1 MTIPSNPK
9 DFCSAMR
16 TRLTGPV
23 LLAVLLAAGCGSQGK
38 LERLRRQSLSA
49 QMVIADEKEL
59 PEIAMGGEPRRD
71 TMVVED
77 PDGNEVLIMRAVK
90 DENGEM
96 VATDVIQAARVTARF
111 RNVAER
117 SGKVD
122 LNFRIIVPEAM
133 QDRDWQLRF
142 YPDLF
147 VAEDSLRLDPILI
160 TGEGYRKAQLKGYE
174 HYRRFLDSIAADS
187 THFVDRFQ
195 LEMFLRRN
203 LPDIYRYKTDSTA
216 VSDDEFRSHYGI
228 TEQQALVHY
237 TNQLVVRR
245 NRRKVSRKDEMFRKY
260 VKAPIITEGLRLDTV
275 IISPDGDILYDYVQS
290 IHVRPSLRKATV
302 LLSGDI
308 FEEDRRI
315 YRVPRTEPLTFYISS
330 ISGLSDNAV
339 RYKTMVTERRVQA
352 NTACYIDFEQGRAEI
367 RKETGHNR
375 EEMARIEG
383 NLRSLLQHRD
393 FDLDSIVVTASCSP
407 EGSYEHNRKLSMRRS
422 ESVSDYFEGFLKHW
436 RDSVRRNSFHIGL
449 DETWKEE
456 APTEIRLLSRNNP
469 ENWTMLD
476 ALVREDGILSG
487 KEKEE
492 YAQMASV
499 REPDLREQRLQKLPS
514 YRHIRESLYPRLR
527 TVRFDFHL
535 HRKGLQKDT
544 VHTTVVDTAYM
555 QGLQA
560 IRDREY
566 ERAVTLLRPY
576 KDYNTAVAFCAL
588 DYNASALEVLEPM
601 ERTDKVLYLLAIL
614 YSRRGEDRRAVES
627 YLKACRLNPSF
638 VHRGNLD
645 PEIAGLIRRYG
656 LDREPEEND
665 NNLTFKP

>member
-1 MTIPSNPK
+1 
-9 DFCSAMR
+9 MR
-16 TRLTGPV
+16 TRLTGAFLAGV
-23 LLAVLLAAGCGSQGK
+23 LLVAGCGSQGK
-38 LERLRRQSLSA
+38 LERLRRQSLGA

-77 PDGNEVLIMRAVK
+77 PDGNQVLIMRAVK

-216 VSDDEFRSHYGI
+216 VSDEEFRSHYGV
-228 TEQQALVHY
+228 TEQQALTHY
-237 TNQLVVRR
+237 TNQLIVRR
-245 NRRKVSRKDEMFRKY
+245 NRRKVNRKDDMFRKY
-260 VKAPIITEGLRLDTV
+260 VKAPIVTEGLRLDTV
-275 IISPDGDILYDYVQS
+275 IVSPDGDILYDYVQT

-315 YRVPRTEPLTFYISS
+315 YRVPRTDPLTFYISS
-330 ISGLSDNAV
+330 ISGLSDDAV
-339 RYKTMVTERRVQA
+339 RYKTVITERRVQA

-383 NLRSLLQHRD
+383 NLRSLLQHKD

-407 EGSYEHNRKLSMRRS
+407 EGSYEHNRRLSMRRS

-436 RDSVRRNSFHIGL
+436 RDSVRRSGFHIGL
-449 DETWKEE
+449 DDTWKEE
-456 APTEIRLLSRNNP
+456 APADIRFLSRNNP

-476 ALVREDGILSG
+476 ALVREDGILSS

-492 YAQMASV
+492 YARTASV
-499 REPDLREQRLQKLPS
+499 QEPDLREQRLQKLPS

-614 YSRRGEDRRAVES
+614 YSRRGDDRRAVES
-627 YLKACRLNPSF
+627 YMKACRLNPSF

>member
-1 MTIPSNPK
+1 
-9 DFCSAMR
+9 MR
-16 TRLTGPV
+16 TRLTG
-23 LLAVLLAAGCGSQGK
+23 AVLLAAFLLAGCGSQGK

-133 QDRDWQLRF
+133 QDREWQLRF

-187 THFVDRFQ
+187 TRFVDRFQ

-216 VSDDEFRSHYGI
+216 VSEEEFRSHYGI

-245 NRRKVSRKDEMFRKY
+245 NRRKVSRKEDMFRKY
-260 VKAPIITEGLRLDTV
+260 VKVPIVTEGLRLDTV
-275 IISPDGDILYDYVQS
+275 IVSPDGDILYDYVQS

-330 ISGLSDNAV
+330 ISGLSDDAI
-339 RYKTMVTERRVQA
+339 RYKTVVTERRVQA

-407 EGSYEHNRKLSMRRS
+407 EGSFEHNRKLSMRRS
-422 ESVSDYFEGFLKHW
+422 ESVSDYFEGFLRHW

-449 DETWKEE
+449 DDTYQEE
-456 APTEIRLLSRNNP
+456 APAEIRLLSRNNP

-476 ALVREDGILSG
+476 ALVREDTALSG

-492 YAQMASV
+492 YERTASV

-535 HRKGLQKDT
+535 HRKGLLKDT
-544 VHTTVVDTAYM
+544 IHTTVVDTAYM
-555 QGLQA
+555 RGLQA

-566 ERAVTLLRPY
+566 EQAVTLLRPY

-614 YSRRGEDRRAVES
+614 YSRRGDDRRAVES
-627 YLKACRLNPSF
+627 YLRACRLNPSF

-656 LDREPEEND
+656 LDREPDGND

>member
-1 MTIPSNPK
+1 
-9 DFCSAMR
+9 MR
-16 TRLTGPV
+16 TRLTGAV

-38 LERLRRQSLSA
+38 LERLRRQSLAA

-77 PDGNEVLIMRAVK
+77 PDGNQVLIMRAVK

-96 VATDVIQAARVTARF
+96 VATDVIQAARITARF

-160 TGEGYRKAQLKGYE
+160 TGEGYRKAQLEGYE

-216 VSDDEFRSHYGI
+216 VSDAEFRSHFGI
-228 TEQQALVHY
+228 TEQQALAHY

-245 NRRKVSRKDEMFRKY
+245 NRRKVGRKDEMFRKF
-260 VKAPIITEGLRLDTV
+260 VKAPIVTEGLRLDTV
-275 IISPDGDILYDYVQS
+275 IVSPDGDILYDYVQS

-330 ISGLSDNAV
+330 ISGLSDDAV
-339 RYKTMVTERRVQA
+339 RYKTVVTERRVQA

-407 EGSYEHNRKLSMRRS
+407 EGSYEHNRRLSMRRS

-449 DETWKEE
+449 DDTYREE
-456 APTEIRLLSRNNP
+456 APAEIRMLSRNNP

-476 ALVREDGILSG
+476 ALVREDGILSR

-492 YAQMASV
+492 YAQTASV
-499 REPDLREQRLQKLPS
+499 QEPDLREQRLQRLPS

-544 VHTTVVDTAYM
+544 IHTTVVDTAYM
-555 QGLQA
+555 RGLQA

-566 ERAVTLLRPY
+566 EQAVTLLRPY

-614 YSRRGEDRRAVES
+614 YSRRGDDRRAVES
-627 YLKACRLNPSF
+627 YLRACRLNPSF

>member
-1 MTIPSNPK
+1 MKGRWISG
-9 DFCSAMR
+9 ALL
-16 TRLTGPV
+16 LT
-23 LLAVLLAAGCGSQGK
+23 LACLAGCGPQRK
-38 LERLRRQSLSA
+38 LERLRRQSLGA

-59 PEIAMGGEPRRD
+59 PEIEMGAEPRRD

-77 PDGNEVLIMRAVK
+77 PDGNQVLIMRAVK

-96 VATDVIQAARVTARF
+96 VATDVLQAAKVTARF

-117 SGKVD
+117 SGRVD

-147 VAEDSLRLDPILI
+147 IREDSLRLDPILI
-160 TGEGYRKAQLKGYE
+160 TGEGYRNAQLKGYE
-174 HYRRFLDSIAADS
+174 HYQRFLDSIAADS
-187 THFVDRFQ
+187 THFIDRFQ

-203 LPDIYRYKTDSTA
+203 LPDIYRYKTDSTS
-216 VSDDEFRSHYGI
+216 VSDEEFRSHYGI
-228 TEQQALVHY
+228 TERQALTHY

-245 NRRKVSRKDEMFRKY
+245 NRWKVGRKDQMFRKY
-260 VKAPIITEGLRLDTV
+260 VKVPIVTEGLRLDTV
-275 IISPDGDILYDYVQS
+275 IVSPDGDILYDYVQS
-290 IHVRPSLRKATV
+290 IHVTPSLRKATV

-330 ISGLSDNAV
+330 ISGLSDDAV
-339 RYKTMVTERRVQA
+339 RYKTVVTERRVQA

-383 NLRSLLQHRD
+383 NLRSLLENRD
-393 FDLDSIVVTASCSP
+393 FDMDSIVVTASCSP

-422 ESVSDYFEGFLKHW
+422 ESVSNYFEGFLRHY
-436 RDSVRRNSFHIGL
+436 RDSVRRSGFHIGL
-449 DETWKEE
+449 DDTYQEE
-456 APTEIRLLSRNNP
+456 GPAEIKLLSRNNP

-476 ALVREDGILSG
+476 ALVREDANMS
-487 KEKEE
+487 ERDKEE
-492 YAQMASV
+492 YERMSV
-499 REPDLREQRLQKLPS
+499 LREFDLREQRLQKLPS
-514 YRHIRESLYPRLR
+514 YRHIRENLYPRLR

-544 VHTTVVDTAYM
+544 IHTTVVDSVYM
-555 QGLQA
+555 RGLQA

-566 ERAVTLLRPY
+566 EQAVTLLRPY

-614 YSRRGEDRRAVES
+614 YSRQGDDRKAIES
-627 YLKACRLNPSF
+627 YLKACRLNPTF

-645 PEIAGLIRRYG
+645 PEISGLIRRYG
-656 LDREPEEND
+656 LDRELQEDD
-665 NNLTFKP
+665 NNLSFKP

>member
-1 MTIPSNPK
+1 MKWRWISG
-9 DFCSAMR
+9 AI
-16 TRLTGPV
+16 
-23 LLAVLLAAGCGSQGK
+23 LLAFVCLAGCGPQGK
-38 LERLRRQSLSA
+38 LERLRRQSLGA

-59 PEIAMGGEPRRD
+59 PEIEMGAEPRRD

-77 PDGNEVLIMRAVK
+77 PDGNQVLIMRAVK

-96 VATDVIQAARVTARF
+96 VATDVLQAAKVTARF

-117 SGKVD
+117 SGRVD

-147 VAEDSLRLDPILI
+147 IREDSLRLDPILI

-174 HYRRFLDSIAADS
+174 HYQRFLDSIAADS
-187 THFVDRFQ
+187 THFIDRFQ

-203 LPDIYRYKTDSTA
+203 LPDIYRYKTDSTS
-216 VSDDEFRSHYGI
+216 VSDEEFRSHYGI
-228 TEQQALVHY
+228 TEEQALTHY

-245 NRRKVSRKDEMFRKY
+245 NRWKVGRKDQMFRKY
-260 VKAPIITEGLRLDTV
+260 VKVPIVTEGLRLDTV
-275 IISPDGDILYDYVQS
+275 IVSPDGDILYDYVQS
-290 IHVRPSLRKATV
+290 IHVTPSLRKATV

-330 ISGLSDNAV
+330 ISGLSDDAV
-339 RYKTMVTERRVQA
+339 RYKTVVTERRVQA

-383 NLRSLLQHRD
+383 NLRSLLENRD

-422 ESVSDYFEGFLKHW
+422 ESVSNYFEGFLRHY
-436 RDSVRRNSFHIGL
+436 RDSVRRSSFHIGL
-449 DETWKEE
+449 DDSYQEET
-456 APTEIRLLSRNNP
+456 PTEIRLLSRNNP

-476 ALVREDGILSG
+476 ALVREDASMSER
-487 KEKEE
+487 EKEE
-492 YAQMASV
+492 YERTSAL
-499 REPDLREQRLQKLPS
+499 REFDLREQRLQKLPS
-514 YRHIRESLYPRLR
+514 YRHIRENLYPRLR

-544 VHTTVVDTAYM
+544 IHTTVVDSVYM
-555 QGLQA
+555 RGLQA

-566 ERAVTLLRPY
+566 EQAVTLLRPY

-601 ERTDKVLYLLAIL
+601 ERTDRVLYLLAIL
-614 YSRRGEDRRAVES
+614 YSRQGDDRKAVES
-627 YLKACRLNPSF
+627 YLKACRLNPTF

-645 PEIAGLIRRYG
+645 PEISGLIRRYG
-656 LDREPEEND
+656 LDRELQEEDN

>member
-1 MTIPSNPK
+1 MK
-9 DFCSAMR
+9 HM
-16 TRLTGPV
+16 RLTG
-23 LLAVLLAAGCGSQGK
+23 AVLLALLLVGCGPQGK
-38 LERLRRQSLSA
+38 LERLRRQSLAA

-117 SGKVD
+117 SGRVD

-147 VAEDSLRLDPILI
+147 VLEDSLRLDPILI
-160 TGEGYRKAQLKGYE
+160 TGAGYRKAQLKGYE

-203 LPDIYRYKTDSTA
+203 LPDIYRFKTDSTA
-216 VSDDEFRSHYGI
+216 VSEEEFRSHYGV
-228 TEQQALVHY
+228 TERQALTHY
-237 TNQLVVRR
+237 TNQLLVLR
-245 NRRKVSRKDEMFRKY
+245 NRRKVNRKDDMFRKY
-260 VKAPIITEGLRLDTV
+260 VKVPIVTEGLRLDTV
-275 IISPDGDILYDYVQS
+275 IVSPDGDILYDYVQS
-290 IHVRPSLRKATV
+290 IHVKPSLRKATV

-330 ISGLSDNAV
+330 ISGLSDDAV
-339 RYKTMVTERRVQA
+339 RYKTIVTERRVQA

-407 EGSYEHNRKLSMRRS
+407 EGSFEHNRRLSMRRS
-422 ESVSDYFEGFLKHW
+422 ESVSDYFEGFLKQY
-436 RDSVRRNSFHIGL
+436 RDSLKRNSFHIGL
-449 DETWKEE
+449 DDTWKEE
-456 APTEIRLLSRNNP
+456 APAEIRLLSRNNP

-476 ALVREDGILSG
+476 ALVREDGSLNER
-487 KEKEE
+487 EKEE
-492 YAQMASV
+492 YTRVASV
-499 REPDLREQRLQKLPS
+499 AEPDLREQRLQHLSS

-527 TVRFDFHL
+527 TVRFDFYL

-555 QGLQA
+555 RGLQA

-566 ERAVTLLRPY
+566 EQAVTLLRPY
-576 KDYNTAVAFCAL
+576 KDYNTAVAFCAM

-601 ERTDKVLYLLAIL
+601 DRTDKVLYLLAIL
-614 YSRRGEDRRAVES
+614 YSRRGDDRKAVES
-627 YLKACRLNPSF
+627 YLKACRLNPAF

-645 PEIAGLIRRYG
+645 PEIAGIIRRYG
-656 LDREPEEND
+656 LNPAPEDND

>member
-1 MTIPSNPK
+1 MK
-9 DFCSAMR
+9 R
-16 TRLTGPV
+16 WRLTGAI
-23 LLAVLLAAGCGSQGK
+23 LLAVLLPAGCGPQGK
-38 LERLRRQSLSA
+38 LERLRRQSLAA

-77 PDGNEVLIMRAVK
+77 PDGNQVLIMRAVK

-96 VATDVIQAARVTARF
+96 VATDVLQAAKITARF

-117 SGKVD
+117 SGRVD

-147 VAEDSLRLDPILI
+147 VLEDSLRLDPILI
-160 TGEGYRKAQLKGYE
+160 TGAGYRKAQLKGYE
-174 HYRRFLDSIAADS
+174 QYRRFLDSIAADS

-203 LPDIYRYKTDSTA
+203 LPDIYRFKTDSTT
-216 VSDDEFRSHYGI
+216 VSDEEFRSHYGV
-228 TEQQALVHY
+228 TERQALAHY
-237 TNQLVVRR
+237 TNQFVVLR
-245 NRRKVSRKDEMFRKY
+245 NRRKVNRKEDMFRKY
-260 VKAPIITEGLRLDTV
+260 VKVPIVTEGLRLDTV
-275 IISPDGDILYDYVQS
+275 IVSPDGDILYDYVQS
-290 IHVRPSLRKATV
+290 INVKPSLRKATV

-330 ISGLSDNAV
+330 ISGLSDDAV
-339 RYKTMVTERRVQA
+339 RYKTVVTERRVQA

-367 RKETGHNR
+367 RRETGHNR

-407 EGSYEHNRKLSMRRS
+407 EGSFEHNRKLSMRRS
-422 ESVSDYFEGFLKHW
+422 ESVSDYFEGFLKRY
-436 RDSVRRNSFHIGL
+436 RDSLRRSSFHIGL
-449 DETWKEE
+449 DDTWKEE
-456 APTEIRLLSRNNP
+456 APAEIRLLSRNNP

-476 ALVREDGILSG
+476 ALVRDDDRLSER
-487 KEKEE
+487 EKEE
-492 YAQMASV
+492 YARTVSV
-499 REPDLREQRLQKLPS
+499 TDPDLREQRLQHLPS

-535 HRKGLQKDT
+535 HRKGLLKDT
-544 VHTTVVDTAYM
+544 VHTTVVDTVYM
-555 QGLQA
+555 RGLQA

-566 ERAVTLLRPY
+566 EQAVTLLRPY
-576 KDYNTAVAFCAL
+576 KDYNPAVAFCAM

-601 ERTDKVLYLLAIL
+601 ARTDKVLYLLAIL
-614 YSRRGEDRRAVES
+614 YSRRGDDRKAVES

-656 LDREPEEND
+656 LDPAPED
-665 NNLTFKP
+665 SGNNLSFKP

>member
-1 MTIPSNPK
+1 
-9 DFCSAMR
+9 MR
-16 TRLTGPV
+16 TRLTGAV
-23 LLAVLLAAGCGSQGK
+23 LLAVLLVAGCGSQGK
-38 LERLRRQSLSA
+38 LERLRRQSLA
-49 QMVIADEKEL
+49 VQMVIADEKEL

-96 VATDVIQAARVTARF
+96 VATDVIQAAKVTARF

-203 LPDIYRYKTDSTA
+203 LPDIYRYKTDSTT

-228 TEQQALVHY
+228 TEQQALTHY

-245 NRRKVSRKDEMFRKY
+245 NRRKVGRKDEMFRRY
-260 VKAPIITEGLRLDTV
+260 VKAPIVTEGLRLDTV
-275 IISPDGDILYDYVQS
+275 IVSPDGDILYDYVQS

-315 YRVPRTEPLTFYISS
+315 YRVPRTDPLTFYISS
-330 ISGLSDNAV
+330 ISGLSDDAI
-339 RYKTMVTERRVQA
+339 RYKTVIVERRVQA

-407 EGSYEHNRKLSMRRS
+407 EGSYEHNRRLSMRRS

-436 RDSVRRNSFHIGL
+436 RDSVRRSGFHIGL
-449 DETWKEE
+449 DDTYPED

-469 ENWTMLD
+469 ENWSMLD
-476 ALVREDGILSG
+476 ALVREDGALSG
-487 KEKEE
+487 KEKED
-492 YAQMASV
+492 YAQTASI
-499 REPDLREQRLQKLPS
+499 REPDLREQRLQRLPS

-555 QGLQA
+555 RGLQA

-566 ERAVTLLRPY
+566 EQAVTLLRPY

-614 YSRRGEDRRAVES
+614 YSRRGDDRRAVES

-645 PEIAGLIRRYG
+645 PEISGLIRRYG
-656 LDREPEEND
+656 LDREPDEND

>member
-1 MTIPSNPK
+1 MDRRIIGWAILAL
-9 DFCSAMR
+9 C
-16 TRLTGPV
+16 
-23 LLAVLLAAGCGSQGK
+23 LLGCGPQGK
-38 LERLRRQSLSA
+38 LARIRRQSLGA
-49 QMVIADEKEL
+49 QVMLSDDQEL
-59 PEIAMGGEPRRD
+59 PEIAMGTEPRRD

-96 VATDVIQAARVTARF
+96 VATDVLQAAKVTARF

-117 SGKVD
+117 SGRVD

-133 QDRDWQLRF
+133 QDRNWQLRF

-147 VAEDSLRLDPILI
+147 VLEDSLRLDPILI
-160 TGEGYRKAQLKGYE
+160 TGAGYRKAQLKGYQ
-174 HYRRFLDSIAADS
+174 HYQRFLDSIAADS

-203 LPDIYRYKTDSTA
+203 LPAIYRYRTDSTA
-216 VSDDEFRSHYGI
+216 VSEEEFQSHYGV
-228 TEQQALVHY
+228 TERQAIEHY

-245 NRRKVSRKDEMFRKY
+245 NRWKVERKDAMFRKY
-260 VKAPIITEGLRLDTV
+260 VKVPIVTEGLRLDTV
-275 IISPDGDILYDYVQS
+275 IISPNGDILYDYVQA
-290 IHVRPSLRKATV
+290 IHVKPSLRKATV

-315 YRVPRTEPLTFYISS
+315 YRVPRSEPLTFYISS
-330 ISGLSDNAV
+330 ISGLTDDAV

-352 NTACYIDFEQGRAEI
+352 NTACYIDFELGQADI

-407 EGSYEHNRKLSMRRS
+407 EGSFEHNRKLSLKRS
-422 ESVSDYFEGFLKHW
+422 ESVSRYFDTFLKQY
-436 RDSVRRNSFHIGL
+436 RDSVRRNGFHIGM
-449 DETWKEE
+449 DETYQEE
-456 APTEIRLLSRNNP
+456 EPADIRLLSRNNP

-476 ALVREDGILSG
+476 ALVREDDHLSG
-487 KEKEE
+487 KEKED
-492 YAQMASV
+492 YARIAST
-499 REPDLREQRLQKLPS
+499 EAPDLREERLQKLSS
-514 YRHIRESLYPRLR
+514 YRYIRENLYPRLR
-527 TVRFDFHL
+527 TVRFDFLL

-544 VHTTVVDTAYM
+544 VHTTVVDTVYM
-555 QGLQA
+555 RGLQA

-566 ERAVTLLRPY
+566 EQAVTLLRPY
-576 KDYNTAVAFCAL
+576 KDYNTAVAFCAM

-614 YSRRGEDRRAVES
+614 YSRRGNDRQAVES
-627 YLKACRLNPSF
+627 YMKACRLNPSF
-638 VHRGNLD
+638 IHRGNLD
-645 PEIAGLIRRYG
+645 PEIASLIRRYS
-656 LDREPEEND
+656 LDLNREED
-665 NNLTFKP
+665 DQALTFNNP

>member
-1 MTIPSNPK
+1 
-9 DFCSAMR
+9 MR
-16 TRLTGPV
+16 TRLTGAV

-38 LERLRRQSLSA
+38 LERLRRQSLAA

-77 PDGNEVLIMRAVK
+77 PDGNQVLIMRAVK

-96 VATDVIQAARVTARF
+96 VATDVIQAAKITARF

-216 VSDDEFRSHYGI
+216 VSDAEFRSHFGI
-228 TEQQALVHY
+228 TEQQALAHY

-245 NRRKVSRKDEMFRKY
+245 NRRKVGRKDEMFRKF
-260 VKAPIITEGLRLDTV
+260 VKAPIVTEGLRLDTV
-275 IISPDGDILYDYVQS
+275 IVSPDGDILYDYVQS

-330 ISGLSDNAV
+330 ISGLSDDAI
-339 RYKTMVTERRVQA
+339 RYKTVVTERRVQA

-407 EGSYEHNRKLSMRRS
+407 EGSYEHNRRLSMRRS

-449 DETWKEE
+449 DETYREE
-456 APTEIRLLSRNNP
+456 APAEIRMLSRNNP

-476 ALVREDGILSG
+476 ALVREDGILSR

-492 YAQMASV
+492 YAQTASV
-499 REPDLREQRLQKLPS
+499 QEPDLREQRLQRLPS

-544 VHTTVVDTAYM
+544 IHTTVVDTAYM
-555 QGLQA
+555 RGLQA

-566 ERAVTLLRPY
+566 EQAVTLLRPY

-614 YSRRGEDRRAVES
+614 YSRRGDDRRAVES
-627 YLKACRLNPSF
+627 YLRACRLNPSF

-656 LDREPEEND
+656 LDREPEGND

>member
-1 MTIPSNPK
+1 MKWRWI
-9 DFCSAMR
+9 SAAIL
-16 TRLTGPV
+16 LTLV
-23 LLAVLLAAGCGSQGK
+23 CLAGCGPQRK
-38 LERLRRQSLSA
+38 LERLRRQSLGA
-49 QMVIADEKEL
+49 QMVIADEKKL
-59 PEIAMGGEPRRD
+59 PEIEMGAEPRRD

-77 PDGNEVLIMRAVK
+77 PDGNQVLIMRAVK

-96 VATDVIQAARVTARF
+96 VATDVLQAARVTARF

-117 SGKVD
+117 SGRVD

-147 VAEDSLRLDPILI
+147 IREDSLRLDPILI
-160 TGEGYRKAQLKGYE
+160 TGESYRKSQLKGYE
-174 HYRRFLDSIAADS
+174 HYQKFLDSIAADS
-187 THFVDRFQ
+187 THFIDRFQ
-195 LEMFLRRN
+195 LEIFLRRN
-203 LPDIYRYKTDSTA
+203 LPDIYRYKTDSTS
-216 VSDDEFRSHYGI
+216 VSDEEFCSHYGI
-228 TEQQALVHY
+228 TERQALTHY

-245 NRRKVSRKDEMFRKY
+245 NRWKVGRKDQMFRKY
-260 VKAPIITEGLRLDTV
+260 VKVPIVTEGLRLDTV
-275 IISPDGDILYDYVQS
+275 IVSPDGDILYDYVQS
-290 IHVRPSLRKATV
+290 IHVTPTLRKATV

-330 ISGLSDNAV
+330 ISGLSDDAV
-339 RYKTMVTERRVQA
+339 RYKTVVTERKVQA

-367 RKETGHNR
+367 RKETGHNL

-383 NLRSLLQHRD
+383 NLRSLLQNRD
-393 FDLDSIVVTASCSP
+393 FDMDSIVVTASCSP

-422 ESVSDYFEGFLKHW
+422 ESVSNYFEGFIRHY
-436 RDSVRRNSFHIGL
+436 RDSVRRSGFHIGL
-449 DETWKEE
+449 DDTYQEE
-456 APTEIRLLSRNNP
+456 APAEIRLLSRNNP
-469 ENWTMLD
+469 ENWSMLD
-476 ALVREDGILSG
+476 ALIREDEKLSER
-487 KEKEE
+487 EKDE
-492 YAQMASV
+492 YEQTAAL
-499 REPDLREQRLQKLPS
+499 REYDLREQRLQKLPS
-514 YRHIRESLYPRLR
+514 YRHIRENLYPRLR

-544 VHTTVVDTAYM
+544 IHTTVVDSVYM
-555 QGLQA
+555 RGLQA

-566 ERAVTLLRPY
+566 EQAITLLRPY

-614 YSRRGEDRRAVES
+614 YSRQGDDRKAVES
-627 YLKACRLNPSF
+627 YLKACRLNPAF

-645 PEIAGLIRRYG
+645 PEISGLIRRYG
-656 LDREPEEND
+656 LDRELQEND

>member
-1 MTIPSNPK
+1 MKWRWI
-9 DFCSAMR
+9 SAA
-16 TRLTGPV
+16 TLLTLV
-23 LLAVLLAAGCGSQGK
+23 CLAGCGPQRK
-38 LERLRRQSLSA
+38 LERLRRQSLGA

-59 PEIAMGGEPRRD
+59 PEIEMGAEPRRD

-77 PDGNEVLIMRAVK
+77 PDGNQVLIMRAVK

-96 VATDVIQAARVTARF
+96 VATDVLQAARVTARF

-117 SGKVD
+117 SGRVD

-147 VAEDSLRLDPILI
+147 IREDSLRLDPILI

-174 HYRRFLDSIAADS
+174 HYQKFLDSIAADS
-187 THFVDRFQ
+187 THFIDRFQ

-203 LPDIYRYKTDSTA
+203 LPDIYRYKTDSTS
-216 VSDDEFRSHYGI
+216 VSDEEFRSHYGI
-228 TEQQALVHY
+228 TERQALTHY

-245 NRRKVSRKDEMFRKY
+245 NRWKVGRKEQMFRKY
-260 VKAPIITEGLRLDTV
+260 VKVPIVTEGLRLDTV
-275 IISPDGDILYDYVQS
+275 IVSPDGDILYDYVQS
-290 IHVRPSLRKATV
+290 IHVTPSLRKATV

-330 ISGLSDNAV
+330 ISGLSDDAV
-339 RYKTMVTERRVQA
+339 RYKTVVTERRVQA

-383 NLRSLLQHRD
+383 NLRSLLQNRD
-393 FDLDSIVVTASCSP
+393 FDMDSIVVTASCSP

-422 ESVSDYFEGFLKHW
+422 ESVSNYFEGFLRHY
-436 RDSVRRNSFHIGL
+436 RDSVRRSGFHIGL
-449 DETWKEE
+449 DDTYQEE
-456 APTEIRLLSRNNP
+456 APAEIRLLSRNNP

-476 ALVREDGILSG
+476 ALVREDDKLSER
-487 KEKEE
+487 EKEE
-492 YAQMASV
+492 YERTAAL
-499 REPDLREQRLQKLPS
+499 REFDLREQRLQKLPS
-514 YRHIRESLYPRLR
+514 YRHIRENLYPRLR

-544 VHTTVVDTAYM
+544 IHTTVVDSVYM
-555 QGLQA
+555 RGLQA

-566 ERAVTLLRPY
+566 EQAVTLLRPY

-601 ERTDKVLYLLAIL
+601 ERTDRVLYLLAIL
-614 YSRRGEDRRAVES
+614 YSRQGDDRKAVES
-627 YLKACRLNPSF
+627 YLKACRLNPTF

-645 PEIAGLIRRYG
+645 PEISGLIRRYG
-656 LDREPEEND
+656 LDRELQEDN

>member
-1 MTIPSNPK
+1 
-9 DFCSAMR
+9 MR
-16 TRLTGPV
+16 TRLTG
-23 LLAVLLAAGCGSQGK
+23 AVLLAALLLAGCGPQGK
-38 LERLRRQSLSA
+38 LQRLRRQSLAA

-77 PDGNEVLIMRAVK
+77 PDGNQVLIMRAVK

-96 VATDVIQAARVTARF
+96 VATDVLQAARVTARF

-195 LEMFLRRN
+195 LEVFLRRN

-216 VSDDEFRSHYGI
+216 VSDDEFRSHYGV
-228 TEQQALVHY
+228 TEQQALTHY

-245 NRRKVSRKDEMFRKY
+245 NRWKVSRKDDMFRRY
-260 VKAPIITEGLRLDTV
+260 VKAPIVTEGLRLDSV
-275 IISPDGDILYDYVQS
+275 IVSPDGDILYDYVQT

-330 ISGLSDNAV
+330 ISGLSDDAV
-339 RYKTMVTERRVQA
+339 RYKTVVTERRVQA

-383 NLRSLLQHRD
+383 NLRSLLQHKD

-407 EGSYEHNRKLSMRRS
+407 EGSYEHNRRLSMRRS
-422 ESVSDYFEGFLKHW
+422 ESVSDYFEGFLRHW
-436 RDSVRRNSFHIGL
+436 RDSVRRSGFHIGL
-449 DETWKEE
+449 DDTYREE
-456 APTEIRLLSRNNP
+456 EPAQIRLLSRNNP

-476 ALVREDGILSG
+476 ALVREDGALSA

-492 YAQMASV
+492 YERTASV
-499 REPDLREQRLQKLPS
+499 REPDLREQRLQKLPA

-555 QGLQA
+555 RGLQA

-566 ERAVTLLRPY
+566 EQAVTLLRPY

-614 YSRRGEDRRAVES
+614 YSRRGDDRRAVES

>member
-1 MTIPSNPK
+1 
-9 DFCSAMR
+9 MR
-16 TRLTGPV
+16 TRLTGAV

-38 LERLRRQSLSA
+38 LERLRRQSLAA

-77 PDGNEVLIMRAVK
+77 PDGNQVLIMRAVK

-96 VATDVIQAARVTARF
+96 VATDVIQAAKITARF

-203 LPDIYRYKTDSTA
+203 LPDIYRFKTDSTA
-216 VSDDEFRSHYGI
+216 VSDDEFRSHYGV

-245 NRRKVSRKDEMFRKY
+245 NRWKVNRKDDMFHRY
-260 VKAPIITEGLRLDTV
+260 VKAPIVTEGLRLDTV
-275 IISPDGDILYDYVQS
+275 IVSPDGDILYDYVQA

-315 YRVPRTEPLTFYISS
+315 YRVPRTDPLTFYISS
-330 ISGLSDNAV
+330 ISGLSDDAV
-339 RYKTMVTERRVQA
+339 RYKTVVTERRVQA

-407 EGSYEHNRKLSMRRS
+407 EGSFEHNRKLSMRRS
-422 ESVSDYFEGFLKHW
+422 ESVSGYFEGFLRHW
-436 RDSVRRNSFHIGL
+436 RDSVRRSGFHIGL
-449 DETWKEE
+449 DDTYHEE
-456 APTEIRLLSRNNP
+456 APAEIRLLSRNNP

-476 ALVREDGILSG
+476 ALVREDGTLSA

-492 YAQMASV
+492 YERTASV

-544 VHTTVVDTAYM
+544 IHTTVVDTAYM
-555 QGLQA
+555 RGLQA

-566 ERAVTLLRPY
+566 EQAVTLLRPY

-614 YSRRGEDRRAVES
+614 YSRRGDDRRAVES

-656 LDREPEEND
+656 LDREPDDND

>member
-1 MTIPSNPK
+1 
-9 DFCSAMR
+9 MR
-16 TRLTGPV
+16 TRLTG
-23 LLAVLLAAGCGSQGK
+23 AVLLAAFLLAGCGSQGK

-133 QDRDWQLRF
+133 QDREWQLRF

-187 THFVDRFQ
+187 TRFVDRFQ

-216 VSDDEFRSHYGI
+216 VSEEEFRSHYGI

-245 NRRKVSRKDEMFRKY
+245 NRRKVSRKEDMFRKY
-260 VKAPIITEGLRLDTV
+260 VKVPIVTEGLRLDTV
-275 IISPDGDILYDYVQS
+275 IVSPDGDILYDYVQS

-315 YRVPRTEPLTFYISS
+315 YRVPRTDPLTFYISS
-330 ISGLSDNAV
+330 ISGLSDDAI
-339 RYKTMVTERRVQA
+339 RYKTVVTERRVQA

-407 EGSYEHNRKLSMRRS
+407 EGSFEHNRKLSMRRS

-449 DETWKEE
+449 DDTYQEE
-456 APTEIRLLSRNNP
+456 APAEIRLLSRNNP
-469 ENWTMLD
+469 ENWAMLD
-476 ALVREDGILSG
+476 ALVREDTALSG

-492 YAQMASV
+492 YERTASV

-544 VHTTVVDTAYM
+544 IHTTVVDTAYM
-555 QGLQA
+555 RGLQA

-566 ERAVTLLRPY
+566 EQAVTLLRPY

-614 YSRRGEDRRAVES
+614 YSRRGDDRRAVES
-627 YLKACRLNPSF
+627 YLRACRLNPSF

-656 LDREPEEND
+656 LDREPDGND

>member
-1 MTIPSNPK
+1 
-9 DFCSAMR
+9 MR
-16 TRLTGPV
+16 TRLTGAV
-23 LLAVLLAAGCGSQGK
+23 LLAVLLAGGCGSQGK

-77 PDGNEVLIMRAVK
+77 PDGNAVLIMRAVK

-96 VATDVIQAARVTARF
+96 VATDVLQAARVTARF

-203 LPDIYRYKTDSTA
+203 LPAIYRYKTDSTA
-216 VSDDEFRSHYGI
+216 VSDEEFHSHYGV
-228 TEQQALVHY
+228 TEQQALTHY

-245 NRRKVSRKDEMFRKY
+245 NRWKVGRKEEMFRRY
-260 VKAPIITEGLRLDTV
+260 VKAPIVTEGLRLDTV
-275 IISPDGDILYDYVQS
+275 IVSPDGDILYDYVQS

-315 YRVPRTEPLTFYISS
+315 YRVPRTDPLTFYISS
-330 ISGLSDNAV
+330 ISGLSDDAV
-339 RYKTMVTERRVQA
+339 RYKTVVTERRVQA

-407 EGSYEHNRKLSMRRS
+407 EGSYEHNRRLSMRRS

-436 RDSVRRNSFHIGL
+436 RDSVRRGSFHIGL
-449 DETWKEE
+449 DDTYQEE
-456 APTEIRLLSRNNP
+456 APAEIRLLSRNNP

-476 ALVREDGILSG
+476 ALVREDGLLSG

-492 YAQMASV
+492 YAQTASV
-499 REPDLREQRLQKLPS
+499 REPDLREQRLQRLPS

-544 VHTTVVDTAYM
+544 IHTTVVDTAYM
-555 QGLQA
+555 RGLQA

-566 ERAVTLLRPY
+566 EQAVTLLRPY

-614 YSRRGEDRRAVES
+614 YSRRGDDRRAVES

-645 PEIAGLIRRYG
+645 PEISGLIRRYG
-656 LDREPEEND
+656 LDRETEEND

>member
-1 MTIPSNPK
+1 
-9 DFCSAMR
+9 MR
-16 TRLTGPV
+16 TRLTGAV
-23 LLAVLLAAGCGSQGK
+23 LLVVLLAAGCGSQGK
-38 LERLRRQSLSA
+38 LERLRRQSLAA

-77 PDGNEVLIMRAVK
+77 PDGNQVLIMRAVK

-96 VATDVIQAARVTARF
+96 VATDVIQAAKITARF

-203 LPDIYRYKTDSTA
+203 LPDISRHKTDSTA
-216 VSDDEFRSHYGI
+216 VSAAEFRSHFGI
-228 TEQQALVHY
+228 TEQQALAHY

-245 NRRKVSRKDEMFRKY
+245 NRRKVGRKDEMFRKF
-260 VKAPIITEGLRLDTV
+260 VKAPIVTEGLRLDTV
-275 IISPDGDILYDYVQS
+275 IVSPDGDILYDYVQS

-330 ISGLSDNAV
+330 ISGLSDDAI
-339 RYKTMVTERRVQA
+339 RYKTVVTERRVQA

-407 EGSYEHNRKLSMRRS
+407 EGSYEHNRRLSMRRS

-449 DETWKEE
+449 DDTYREE
-456 APTEIRLLSRNNP
+456 APAEIRMLSRNNP

-476 ALVREDGILSG
+476 ALVREDGILSR

-492 YAQMASV
+492 YAQTASV
-499 REPDLREQRLQKLPS
+499 LEPDLREQRLQRLPS

-544 VHTTVVDTAYM
+544 IHTTVVDTAYM
-555 QGLQA
+555 RGLQA
-560 IRDREY
+560 IRNREY
-566 ERAVTLLRPY
+566 EQAVTLLRPY

-614 YSRRGEDRRAVES
+614 YSRRGDDRRAVES
-627 YLKACRLNPSF
+627 YLRACRLNPSF

>member
-1 MTIPSNPK
+1 
-9 DFCSAMR
+9 MR
-16 TRLTGPV
+16 TRLTG
-23 LLAVLLAAGCGSQGK
+23 AVLLAALLLAGCGPQGK
-38 LERLRRQSLSA
+38 LERLRRQSLAA

-77 PDGNEVLIMRAVK
+77 PDGNAVLIMRAVK

-96 VATDVIQAARVTARF
+96 VATDVIQAAKITARF

-133 QDRDWQLRF
+133 QDREWQLRF

-216 VSDDEFRSHYGI
+216 VSEEEFRSHYGI
-228 TEQQALVHY
+228 TEQQALAHY

-245 NRRKVSRKDEMFRKY
+245 NRRKVSRKDDMFRKY
-260 VKAPIITEGLRLDTV
+260 VKVPIVTEGLRLDTV
-275 IISPDGDILYDYVQS
+275 IVSPDGDILYDYVQS

-330 ISGLSDNAV
+330 ISGLSDDAV
-339 RYKTMVTERRVQA
+339 RYKTVVTERRIQA

-407 EGSYEHNRKLSMRRS
+407 EGSFEHNRKLSMRRS
-422 ESVSDYFEGFLKHW
+422 ESVSDYFEGFLRHW
-436 RDSVRRNSFHIGL
+436 RDSVRRSSFHIGL
-449 DETWKEE
+449 DDTYREE
-456 APTEIRLLSRNNP
+456 APAEIRLLSRNNP

-476 ALVREDGILSG
+476 ALVREDGDLSA
-487 KEKEE
+487 KEKEDYE
-492 YAQMASV
+492 RTASV
-499 REPDLREQRLQKLPS
+499 LEPDLREQRLQRLPS

-555 QGLQA
+555 RGLQA

-566 ERAVTLLRPY
+566 EQAVTLLRPY

-614 YSRRGEDRRAVES
+614 YSRRGDDRRAVES

-656 LDREPEEND
+656 LDREPDGND

>member
-1 MTIPSNPK
+1 M
-9 DFCSAMR
+9 DR
-16 TRLTGPV
+16 RLFGIA
-23 LLAVLLAAGCGSQGK
+23 LLLLYLSGCGPQGK
-38 LERLRRQSLSA
+38 LERLRRQSLGA
-49 QMVIADEKEL
+49 QVVLSDEREL
-59 PEIAMGGEPRRD
+59 PEIEMGGEPRRD

-77 PDGNEVLIMRAVK
+77 PDGNQVLIMRAVK

-96 VATDVIQAARVTARF
+96 VATDVLQAARITARF

-117 SGKVD
+117 GGRVD

-147 VAEDSLRLDPILI
+147 VLEDSLRLDPILI
-160 TGEGYRKAQLKGYE
+160 TGAGYRKAQLKGYE

-187 THFVDRFQ
+187 TRFVDRFQ

-203 LPDIYRYKTDSTA
+203 LPGIYRYKTDSTF
-216 VSDDEFRSHYGI
+216 VSEEEFRSRYGI
-228 TEQQALVHY
+228 TERQALTHY

-245 NRRKVSRKDEMFRKY
+245 NRRKVERKDEMFRRY
-260 VKAPIITEGLRLDTV
+260 VKVPIVTEGLRLDTV
-275 IISPDGDILYDYVQS
+275 IVQPGGDILYDYVQS
-290 IHVRPSLRKATV
+290 IHVQPRLRKATI

-330 ISGLSDNAV
+330 ISGLSDDAV
-339 RYKTMVTERRVQA
+339 RYKTLVTERRVQA
-352 NTACYIDFEQGRAEI
+352 NTACYIDFEQGKADI
-367 RKETGHNR
+367 RRETGNNR

-383 NLRSLLQHRD
+383 NLRSLLQNRE

-422 ESVSDYFEGFLKHW
+422 ESVSRYFDAFLRQY
-436 RDSVRRNSFHIGL
+436 RDSVRRSGFHIGL
-449 DETWKEE
+449 DDTWQEE
-456 APTEIRLLSRNNP
+456 SPAPIRFLSRNNP

-476 ALVREDGILSG
+476 ALVREDRTLRDR
-487 KEKEE
+487 EKEE
-492 YAQMASV
+492 YARTAGDAPDV
-499 REPDLREQRLQKLPS
+499 RERRLQQLPA
-514 YRHIRESLYPRLR
+514 YRYIRENLYPRLR
-527 TVRFDFHL
+527 TVRFDFRL
-535 HRKGLQKDT
+535 HRKGMLKDT
-544 VHTTVVDTAYM
+544 VHTTVVDSVYM

-576 KDYNTAVAFCAL
+576 RDYNTAVAFCAL
-588 DYNASALEVLEPM
+588 DYNASALDVLEPM

-614 YSRRGEDRRAVES
+614 YSRRGDDRRAVES
-627 YLKACRLNPSF
+627 YLRACRLNPSF
-638 VHRGNLD
+638 IHRGNLD

-656 LDREPEEND
+656 LDRRAEEED
-665 NNLTFKP
+665 LLTFHNL

>member
-1 MTIPSNPK
+1 MKWRWI
-9 DFCSAMR
+9 SAAIL
-16 TRLTGPV
+16 LTLV
-23 LLAVLLAAGCGSQGK
+23 CLAGCGPQRK
-38 LERLRRQSLSA
+38 LERLRRQSLGA

-59 PEIAMGGEPRRD
+59 PEIEMGSEPRRD

-77 PDGNEVLIMRAVK
+77 PDGNQVLIMRAVK

-96 VATDVIQAARVTARF
+96 VATDVLQAARVTARF

-117 SGKVD
+117 SGRVD

-147 VAEDSLRLDPILI
+147 IREDSLRLDPILI
-160 TGEGYRKAQLKGYE
+160 TGESYRKSQLKGYE
-174 HYRRFLDSIAADS
+174 HYQKFLDSIAADS
-187 THFVDRFQ
+187 THFIDRFQ
-195 LEMFLRRN
+195 LEIFLRRN
-203 LPDIYRYKTDSTA
+203 LPDIYRYKTDSTS
-216 VSDDEFRSHYGI
+216 VSDEEFCSHYGI
-228 TEQQALVHY
+228 TERQALTHY

-245 NRRKVSRKDEMFRKY
+245 NRWKVGRKDQMFRKY
-260 VKAPIITEGLRLDTV
+260 VKVPIVTEGLRLDTV
-275 IISPDGDILYDYVQS
+275 IVSPDGDILYDYVQS
-290 IHVRPSLRKATV
+290 IHVTPTLRKATV

-330 ISGLSDNAV
+330 ISGLSDDAV
-339 RYKTMVTERRVQA
+339 RYKTVVTERKVQA

-367 RKETGHNR
+367 RKETGHNL

-383 NLRSLLQHRD
+383 NLRSLLQNRD
-393 FDLDSIVVTASCSP
+393 FDMDSIVVTASCSP

-422 ESVSDYFEGFLKHW
+422 ESVSNYFEGFLRHY
-436 RDSVRRNSFHIGL
+436 RDSVRRSGFHIGL
-449 DETWKEE
+449 DDTYQEE
-456 APTEIRLLSRNNP
+456 APAEIRLLSRNNP
-469 ENWTMLD
+469 ENWSMLD
-476 ALVREDGILSG
+476 ALIREDEKLSER
-487 KEKEE
+487 EKDE
-492 YAQMASV
+492 YEQTAAL
-499 REPDLREQRLQKLPS
+499 REYDLREQRLQKLPS
-514 YRHIRESLYPRLR
+514 YRHIRENLYPRLR

-544 VHTTVVDTAYM
+544 IHTTVVDSVYM
-555 QGLQA
+555 RGLQA

-566 ERAVTLLRPY
+566 EQAITLLRPY

-614 YSRRGEDRRAVES
+614 YSRQGDDRKAVES
-627 YLKACRLNPSF
+627 YLKACRLNPAF

-645 PEIAGLIRRYG
+645 PEISGLIRRYG
-656 LDREPEEND
+656 LDRELQEND

>member
-1 MTIPSNPK
+1 MKWRWI
-9 DFCSAMR
+9 SA
-16 TRLTGPV
+16 
-23 LLAVLLAAGCGSQGK
+23 AVLLTLVCLAGCGPQRK
-38 LERLRRQSLSA
+38 LERLRRQSLGA

-59 PEIAMGGEPRRD
+59 PEIEMGAEPRRD

-77 PDGNEVLIMRAVK
+77 PDGNQVLIMRAVK

-96 VATDVIQAARVTARF
+96 VATDVLQAARVTARF

-117 SGKVD
+117 SGRVD

-147 VAEDSLRLDPILI
+147 IREDSLRLDPILI
-160 TGEGYRKAQLKGYE
+160 TGESYRKAQLKGYE
-174 HYRRFLDSIAADS
+174 HYQKFLDSIAADS
-187 THFVDRFQ
+187 THFIDRFQ

-203 LPDIYRYKTDSTA
+203 LPDIYRYKTDSTS
-216 VSDDEFRSHYGI
+216 VSDEEFRSHYGI
-228 TEQQALVHY
+228 TERQALTHY

-245 NRRKVSRKDEMFRKY
+245 NRRKVGRKDQMFRKY
-260 VKAPIITEGLRLDTV
+260 VKVPIVTEGLRLDTV
-275 IISPDGDILYDYVQS
+275 IVSPDGDILYDYVQS
-290 IHVRPSLRKATV
+290 IHVTPSLRKATV

-330 ISGLSDNAV
+330 ISGLSDDAV
-339 RYKTMVTERRVQA
+339 RYKTVVTERRVQA
-352 NTACYIDFEQGRAEI
+352 NTACYIDFDQGRAEI
-367 RKETGHNR
+367 RKEIGHNR

-383 NLRSLLQHRD
+383 NLRSLLQNRD
-393 FDLDSIVVTASCSP
+393 FDMDSIVVTASCSP

-422 ESVSDYFEGFLKHW
+422 ESVSTYFEGFLRHY
-436 RDSVRRNSFHIGL
+436 RDSVRRSGFHIGM
-449 DETWKEE
+449 DDTYQEE
-456 APTEIRLLSRNNP
+456 APAEIRLLSRNNP

-476 ALVREDGILSG
+476 ALVREDEKLSER
-487 KEKEE
+487 EKEE
-492 YAQMASV
+492 YERTAAL
-499 REPDLREQRLQKLPS
+499 REFDLREQRLQKLPS
-514 YRHIRESLYPRLR
+514 YRHIRENLYPRLR

-535 HRKGLQKDT
+535 HRKGFQKDT
-544 VHTTVVDTAYM
+544 IHTTVVDSVYM
-555 QGLQA
+555 RGLQA

-566 ERAVTLLRPY
+566 EQAVTLLRPY

-601 ERTDKVLYLLAIL
+601 ERTDRVLYLLAIL
-614 YSRRGEDRRAVES
+614 YSRQGDDRKAVES
-627 YLKACRLNPSF
+627 YLKACRLNPTF
-638 VHRGNLD
+638 IHRGNLD

-656 LDREPEEND
+656 LDRELQEND

>member
-1 MTIPSNPK
+1 MKWRWI
-9 DFCSAMR
+9 SAAIL
-16 TRLTGPV
+16 LTLV
-23 LLAVLLAAGCGSQGK
+23 CLAGCGPQRK
-38 LERLRRQSLSA
+38 LERLRRQSLGA

-59 PEIAMGGEPRRD
+59 PEIEMGAEPRRD

-77 PDGNEVLIMRAVK
+77 PDGNQVLIMRAVK

-96 VATDVIQAARVTARF
+96 VATDVLQAARVTARF

-117 SGKVD
+117 SGRVD

-147 VAEDSLRLDPILI
+147 IREDSLRLDPILI

-174 HYRRFLDSIAADS
+174 HYQKFLDSIAADS
-187 THFVDRFQ
+187 THFIDRFQ

-203 LPDIYRYKTDSTA
+203 LPDIYRYKTDSTS
-216 VSDDEFRSHYGI
+216 VSDEEFRSHYGI
-228 TEQQALVHY
+228 TERQALTHY
-237 TNQLVVRR
+237 TNQFVVRR
-245 NRRKVSRKDEMFRKY
+245 NRWKVGRKEQMFRKY
-260 VKAPIITEGLRLDTV
+260 VKVPIVTEGLRLDTV
-275 IISPDGDILYDYVQS
+275 IVSPDGDILYDYVQS
-290 IHVRPSLRKATV
+290 IHVTPSLRKATV

-330 ISGLSDNAV
+330 ISGLSDDAV
-339 RYKTMVTERRVQA
+339 RYKTVVTERRVQA

-383 NLRSLLQHRD
+383 NLRSLLQNRD
-393 FDLDSIVVTASCSP
+393 FDMDSIVVTASCSP

-422 ESVSDYFEGFLKHW
+422 ESVSNYFEGFLRHY
-436 RDSVRRNSFHIGL
+436 RDSVRRSGFHIGL
-449 DETWKEE
+449 DDTYQEE
-456 APTEIRLLSRNNP
+456 APAEIRLLSRNNP

-476 ALVREDGILSG
+476 ALVREDEKLSER
-487 KEKEE
+487 EKEE
-492 YAQMASV
+492 YERTADL
-499 REPDLREQRLQKLPS
+499 REFDLREQRLQKLPS
-514 YRHIRESLYPRLR
+514 YRHIRENLYPRLR

-544 VHTTVVDTAYM
+544 IHTTVVDSVYM
-555 QGLQA
+555 RGLQA

-566 ERAVTLLRPY
+566 EQAVTLLRPY

-601 ERTDKVLYLLAIL
+601 ERTDRVLYLLAIL
-614 YSRRGEDRRAVES
+614 YSRQGDDRKAVES
-627 YLKACRLNPSF
+627 YLKACRLNPTF

-656 LDREPEEND
+656 LDRELQEDD

>member
-1 MTIPSNPK
+1 MK
-9 DFCSAMR
+9 
-16 TRLTGPV
+16 TRLTGAV
-23 LLAVLLAAGCGSQGK
+23 LLAVLLLAGCGPEGK
-38 LERLRRQSLSA
+38 LARLRRESLSA

-77 PDGNEVLIMRAVK
+77 PDGREVLIMRAVR

-117 SGKVD
+117 SGRVD

-147 VAEDSLRLDPILI
+147 VQEDSLRLDPILI

-216 VSDDEFRSHYGI
+216 VSDEEFRSHYGI

-245 NRRKVSRKDEMFRKY
+245 NRRKVERKDDMFHKW
-260 VKAPIITEGLRLDTV
+260 VKVPIVTEGLRLDTV
-275 IISPDGDILYDYVQS
+275 IVSPDGDILYDYVQS

-330 ISGLSDNAV
+330 ISGLSDDAV
-339 RYKTMVTERRVQA
+339 RYKTVVTERRVQA

-367 RKETGHNR
+367 RRETGHNR

-383 NLRSLLQHRD
+383 NLRSLLQNKD

-407 EGSYEHNRKLSMRRS
+407 EGAYEHNRKLSMRRS
-422 ESVSDYFEGFLKHW
+422 ESVSDYFEGFLRHY
-436 RDSVRRNSFHIGL
+436 RDSVRRSGFHIGL
-449 DETWKEE
+449 DDTYREE
-456 APTEIRLLSRNNP
+456 VPAEIRLLSRNNP

-476 ALVREDGILSG
+476 VLVRDDGILST

-492 YAQMASV
+492 YARTASV
-499 REPDLREQRLQKLPS
+499 REPDQREQRLQRLPS

-544 VHTTVVDTAYM
+544 IHTTVVDSVYM
-555 QGLQA
+555 RGLQA

-566 ERAVTLLRPY
+566 EQAVTLLRPY

-614 YSRRGEDRRAVES
+614 YSRRGDDRRAVES

-638 VHRGNLD
+638 IHRGNLD

-656 LDREPEEND
+656 LEPTPQDQE

>member
-1 MTIPSNPK
+1 
-9 DFCSAMR
+9 MR
-16 TRLTGPV
+16 TRLIG
-23 LLAVLLAAGCGSQGK
+23 AVLLAALLLAGCGPQGK
-38 LERLRRQSLSA
+38 LERLRRQSLAA

-77 PDGNEVLIMRAVK
+77 PDGNAVLIMRAVK

-96 VATDVIQAARVTARF
+96 VATDVLQAAKVTARF

-133 QDRDWQLRF
+133 QDREWQLRF

-187 THFVDRFQ
+187 TRFVDRFQ

-216 VSDDEFRSHYGI
+216 VSEEEFRSHYGI
-228 TEQQALVHY
+228 TEQQALAHY

-245 NRRKVSRKDEMFRKY
+245 NRRKVSRKDDMFRKF
-260 VKAPIITEGLRLDTV
+260 VKVPIVTEGLRLDTV
-275 IISPDGDILYDYVQS
+275 IVSPDGDILYDYVQS

-315 YRVPRTEPLTFYISS
+315 YRVPRTDPLTFYISS
-330 ISGLSDNAV
+330 ISGLSDDAV
-339 RYKTMVTERRVQA
+339 RYKTVVTERRVQA

-407 EGSYEHNRKLSMRRS
+407 EGSFEHNRKLSMRRS
-422 ESVSDYFEGFLKHW
+422 ESVSDYFEAFLRHW
-436 RDSVRRNSFHIGL
+436 RDSVRRSSFHIGL
-449 DETWKEE
+449 DDTYREE
-456 APTEIRLLSRNNP
+456 APAEIRLLSRNNP

-476 ALVREDGILSG
+476 ALVREDGDLSA
-487 KEKEE
+487 KEKEDYE
-492 YAQMASV
+492 RTASV
-499 REPDLREQRLQKLPS
+499 LEPDLREQRLQRLPS

-555 QGLQA
+555 RGLQA

-566 ERAVTLLRPY
+566 EQAVTLLRPY
-576 KDYNTAVAFCAL
+576 KDYNTAVAFCAM

-614 YSRRGEDRRAVES
+614 YSRRGDDRRAVES

-656 LDREPEEND
+656 LDREPDGND

>member
-1 MTIPSNPK
+1 ML
-9 DFCSAMR
+9 
-16 TRLTGPV
+16 TRWTA
-23 LLAVLLAAGCGSQGK
+23 AVLLAALLLAGCGPQGK
-38 LERLRRQSLSA
+38 LERLRRQSLAA

-59 PEIAMGGEPRRD
+59 PEIAMGGETRRD

-77 PDGNEVLIMRAVK
+77 PDGNQVLIMRAVK

-96 VATDVIQAARVTARF
+96 VATDVLQAAKVTARF

-117 SGKVD
+117 SGRVD

-133 QDRDWQLRF
+133 QDREWQLRF

-147 VAEDSLRLDPILI
+147 VLEDSVRLDPILI

-174 HYRRFLDSIAADS
+174 HYRRFLDSIEADS

-216 VSDDEFRSHYGI
+216 VSEEEFRSHYGI
-228 TEQQALVHY
+228 TERQALDHY

-245 NRRKVSRKDEMFRKY
+245 NRRKVGKKDEMFRKY
-260 VKAPIITEGLRLDTV
+260 VKVPIVTEGLRLDTV
-275 IISPDGDILYDYVQS
+275 IVSPDGDILYDYVQS
-290 IHVRPSLRKATV
+290 IHVKPSLRKATV

-308 FEEDRRI
+308 YEEDRRI
-315 YRVPRTEPLTFYISS
+315 YRVPRTDPLTFYISS
-330 ISGLSDNAV
+330 ISGLSDDAV
-339 RYKTMVTERRVQA
+339 RYKTVVTERKVQA

-383 NLRSLLQHRD
+383 NLRSLLQNRD
-393 FDLDSIVVTASCSP
+393 YDLDSIVVTASCSP
-407 EGSYEHNRKLSMRRS
+407 EGSYEHNRRLSMRRS
-422 ESVSDYFEGFLKHW
+422 ESVSDYFEGFLKHY
-436 RDSVRRNSFHIGL
+436 RDSVRRNGFHIGL
-449 DETWKEE
+449 DETFQEE
-456 APTEIRLLSRNNP
+456 APAEIRLLSRNNP

-476 ALVREDGILSG
+476 ALVREDESLSD
-487 KEKEE
+487 KEKED
-492 YAQMASV
+492 YVRIASAGQ
-499 REPDLREQRLQKLPS
+499 PDLREQQLQRLPS

-544 VHTTVVDTAYM
+544 VHTTVVDSVYM
-555 QGLQA
+555 RGLQA
-560 IRDREY
+560 IRDQEY
-566 ERAVTLLRPY
+566 EQAVTLLRPY

-614 YSRRGEDRRAVES
+614 YSRRGDDRKAVES
-627 YLKACRLNPSF
+627 FLKACRLNPSF

-645 PEIAGLIRRYG
+645 PEISGLIRRYG
-656 LDREPEEND
+656 LDPEEK
-665 NNLTFKP
+665 NNYLTFNP

>member
-1 MTIPSNPK
+1 MHARWT
-9 DFCSAMR
+9 A
-16 TRLTGPV
+16 
-23 LLAVLLAAGCGSQGK
+23 AVLLAALLLAGCGPQGK
-38 LERLRRQSLSA
+38 LERLRRQSLAA

-59 PEIAMGGEPRRD
+59 PEIAMGGETRRD

-77 PDGNEVLIMRAVK
+77 PDGNQVLIMRAVK

-96 VATDVIQAARVTARF
+96 VATDVLQAAKVTARF

-117 SGKVD
+117 SGRVD

-133 QDRDWQLRF
+133 QDREWQLRF

-147 VAEDSLRLDPILI
+147 VLEDSVRLDPILI
-160 TGEGYRKAQLKGYE
+160 TGEGYRRAQLKGYE
-174 HYRRFLDSIAADS
+174 HYRRFLDSIEADS

-216 VSDDEFRSHYGI
+216 VSEEEFRSHYGI
-228 TEQQALVHY
+228 TERQALDHY

-245 NRRKVSRKDEMFRKY
+245 NRRKVGRKDEMFRKY
-260 VKAPIITEGLRLDTV
+260 VKVPIVTEGLRLDTV
-275 IISPDGDILYDYVQS
+275 IVSPDGDILYDYVQS
-290 IHVRPSLRKATV
+290 IHVKPSLRKATV

-308 FEEDRRI
+308 YEEDRRI
-315 YRVPRTEPLTFYISS
+315 YRVPRTDPLTFYISS
-330 ISGLSDNAV
+330 ISGLSDDAV
-339 RYKTMVTERRVQA
+339 RYKTVVTERKVQA

-383 NLRSLLQHRD
+383 NLRSLLQNRD

-407 EGSYEHNRKLSMRRS
+407 EGSYEHNRRLSMRRS
-422 ESVSDYFEGFLKHW
+422 ESVSDYFEGFLKHY
-436 RDSVRRNSFHIGL
+436 RDSVRRNGFHIGL
-449 DETWKEE
+449 DETFREE
-456 APTEIRLLSRNNP
+456 APAEIRLLSRNNP

-476 ALVREDGILSG
+476 ALVREDESLSD
-487 KEKEE
+487 KEKED
-492 YAQMASV
+492 YVRTASAGQ
-499 REPDLREQRLQKLPS
+499 PDLREQQLQRLPS

-544 VHTTVVDTAYM
+544 VHTTVVDSVYM
-555 QGLQA
+555 RGLQA

-566 ERAVTLLRPY
+566 EQAVTLLRPY

-614 YSRRGEDRRAVES
+614 YSRRGDDRKAVES
-627 YLKACRLNPSF
+627 FLKACRLNPSF

-645 PEIAGLIRRYG
+645 PEISGLIRRYG
-656 LDREPEEND
+656 LDPEEKD
-665 NNLTFKP
+665 NYLTFNP

>member
-1 MTIPSNPK
+1 
-9 DFCSAMR
+9 MR
-16 TRLTGPV
+16 TRLTGAV
-23 LLAVLLAAGCGSQGK
+23 LLAVLLVAGCGSQGK
-38 LERLRRQSLSA
+38 LERLRRQSLAA

-96 VATDVIQAARVTARF
+96 VATDVIQAAKITARF

-203 LPDIYRYKTDSTA
+203 LPDIYRYKTDSTT
-216 VSDDEFRSHYGI
+216 VSDAEFRSHYGI
-228 TEQQALVHY
+228 TEQQALTHY

-245 NRRKVSRKDEMFRKY
+245 NRRKVDRKDEMFRRY
-260 VKAPIITEGLRLDTV
+260 VKAPIVTEGLRLDTV
-275 IISPDGDILYDYVQS
+275 IVSPDGDILYDYVQS

-315 YRVPRTEPLTFYISS
+315 YRVPRTDPLTFYISS
-330 ISGLSDNAV
+330 ISGLSDDAI
-339 RYKTMVTERRVQA
+339 RYKTVIVERRVQA

-407 EGSYEHNRKLSMRRS
+407 EGSYEHNRRLSMRRS
-422 ESVSDYFEGFLKHW
+422 ESVSDYFEGFLRHW
-436 RDSVRRNSFHIGL
+436 RDSVRRSGFHIGL
-449 DETWKEE
+449 DDTYQEE

-469 ENWTMLD
+469 ENWSMLD
-476 ALVREDGILSG
+476 ALVREDGALSG
-487 KEKEE
+487 KEKED
-492 YAQMASV
+492 YAQTASI
-499 REPDLREQRLQKLPS
+499 REPDQREQRLQRLPS

-555 QGLQA
+555 RGLQA

-566 ERAVTLLRPY
+566 EQAVTLLRPY

-614 YSRRGEDRRAVES
+614 YSRRGDDRRAVES

-645 PEIAGLIRRYG
+645 PEISGLIRRYG
-656 LDREPEEND
+656 LDQEPDAND

>member
-1 MTIPSNPK
+1 MKGRWISG
-9 DFCSAMR
+9 ALL
-16 TRLTGPV
+16 LT
-23 LLAVLLAAGCGSQGK
+23 LACLAGCGPQGK
-38 LERLRRQSLSA
+38 LERLRRQSLGA

-59 PEIAMGGEPRRD
+59 PEIEMGAEPRRD

-77 PDGNEVLIMRAVK
+77 PDGNQVLIMRAVK

-96 VATDVIQAARVTARF
+96 VATDVLQAAKVTARF

-117 SGKVD
+117 SGRVD

-147 VAEDSLRLDPILI
+147 IREDSLRLDPILI

-174 HYRRFLDSIAADS
+174 HYQRFLDSIAADS
-187 THFVDRFQ
+187 THFIDRFQ

-203 LPDIYRYKTDSTA
+203 LPDIYRYKTDSTS
-216 VSDDEFRSHYGI
+216 VSDEEFRSHYGI
-228 TEQQALVHY
+228 TERQALAHY

-245 NRRKVSRKDEMFRKY
+245 NRRKVGRKDQMFRKY
-260 VKAPIITEGLRLDTV
+260 VKVPIVTEGLRLDTV
-275 IISPDGDILYDYVQS
+275 IVSPDGDILYDYVQS
-290 IHVRPSLRKATV
+290 IHVTPSLRKATV

-330 ISGLSDNAV
+330 ISGLSDDAV
-339 RYKTMVTERRVQA
+339 RYKTVVTERRVQA

-383 NLRSLLQHRD
+383 NLRSLLENRD
-393 FDLDSIVVTASCSP
+393 FDMDSIVVTASCSP

-422 ESVSDYFEGFLKHW
+422 ESVSNYFEGFLRHY
-436 RDSVRRNSFHIGL
+436 RDSVRRSGFHIGL
-449 DETWKEE
+449 DDTYQEE
-456 APTEIRLLSRNNP
+456 APAEIKLLSRNNP

-476 ALVREDGILSG
+476 ALVREDANMSER
-487 KEKEE
+487 EKEE
-492 YAQMASV
+492 YERMSV
-499 REPDLREQRLQKLPS
+499 LREFDLREQRLQKLPS
-514 YRHIRESLYPRLR
+514 YRHIRENLYPRLR

-544 VHTTVVDTAYM
+544 IHTTVVDSVYM
-555 QGLQA
+555 RGLQA

-566 ERAVTLLRPY
+566 EQAVTLLRPY

-614 YSRRGEDRRAVES
+614 YSRQGDDRKAIES
-627 YLKACRLNPSF
+627 YLKACRLNPTF

-645 PEIAGLIRRYG
+645 PEISGLIRRYG
-656 LDREPEEND
+656 LDRELQEDD
-665 NNLTFKP
+665 NNLSFKP

>member
-1 MTIPSNPK
+1 
-9 DFCSAMR
+9 MR
-16 TRLTGPV
+16 PRLTGAV
-23 LLAVLLAAGCGSQGK
+23 LLAVTLLAGCGPEGK
-38 LERLRRQSLSA
+38 LARLRRESLSA

-77 PDGNEVLIMRAVK
+77 PDGREVLIMRAVK

-117 SGKVD
+117 SGRVD

-174 HYRRFLDSIAADS
+174 HYRRFLESIAADS

-203 LPDIYRYKTDSTA
+203 LPDIYAFKTDSTA
-216 VSDDEFRSHYGI
+216 VSDDAFRSHYGV
-228 TEQQALVHY
+228 TEQQALTHY

-245 NRRKVSRKDEMFRKY
+245 NRRKVERKDDMFRKW
-260 VKAPIITEGLRLDTV
+260 VKVPIVTEGLRLDTV
-275 IISPDGDILYDYVQS
+275 IVSPDGDIFYDYVQS
-290 IHVRPSLRKATV
+290 IHVGPSLRKATV

-308 FEEDRRI
+308 FQEDRRI

-330 ISGLSDNAV
+330 ISGLSDDAV
-339 RYKTMVTERRVQA
+339 RYKTVVTERRVQA

-367 RKETGHNR
+367 RRETGHNR

-383 NLRSLLQHRD
+383 NLRSLLQNKD

-407 EGSYEHNRKLSMRRS
+407 EGSYENNRRLSMRRS
-422 ESVSDYFEGFLKHW
+422 ESVSNYFERFLGHY
-436 RDSVRRNSFHIGL
+436 RDSVRRSSFHIGL
-449 DETWKEE
+449 DDTYREE
-456 APTEIRLLSRNNP
+456 APAEIRLLSRNNP
-469 ENWTMLD
+469 ENWAMLD
-476 ALVREDGILSG
+476 ALVRDDGALSA
-487 KEKEE
+487 KEKDE
-492 YAQMASV
+492 YARTASV

-544 VHTTVVDTAYM
+544 IHTTVVDTAYM
-555 QGLQA
+555 RGLQA

-566 ERAVTLLRPY
+566 EQAVTLLRPY

-614 YSRRGEDRRAVES
+614 YSRRGDDRRAVES

-645 PEIAGLIRRYG
+645 PEISGLIRRYN
-656 LDREPEEND
+656 LDPTLEEND

>member
-1 MTIPSNPK
+1 
-9 DFCSAMR
+9 MR
-16 TRLTGPV
+16 TRLTGAV

-38 LERLRRQSLSA
+38 LERLRRQSLAA

-96 VATDVIQAARVTARF
+96 VATDVIQAAKITARF

-203 LPDIYRYKTDSTA
+203 LPDIYRYKTDSTT

-228 TEQQALVHY
+228 TEQQALTHY

-245 NRRKVSRKDEMFRKY
+245 NRRKVDRKDEMFRRY
-260 VKAPIITEGLRLDTV
+260 VKAPIVTEGLRLDTV
-275 IISPDGDILYDYVQS
+275 IVSPDGDILYDYVQS

-315 YRVPRTEPLTFYISS
+315 YRVPRTDPLTFYISS
-330 ISGLSDNAV
+330 ISGLSDDAI
-339 RYKTMVTERRVQA
+339 RYKTVIVERRVQA

-407 EGSYEHNRKLSMRRS
+407 EGSYEHNRRLSMRRS
-422 ESVSDYFEGFLKHW
+422 ESVSDYFEGFLRHW
-436 RDSVRRNSFHIGL
+436 RDSVRRSGFHIGL
-449 DETWKEE
+449 DDTYQEE

-476 ALVREDGILSG
+476 ALVREDDALSG
-487 KEKEE
+487 KEKED
-492 YAQMASV
+492 YAQTASI
-499 REPDLREQRLQKLPS
+499 REPDQREQRLQRLPS

-555 QGLQA
+555 RGLQA

-566 ERAVTLLRPY
+566 EQAVTLLRPY
-576 KDYNTAVAFCAL
+576 KDYNTAVAFCAM

-614 YSRRGEDRRAVES
+614 YSRRGDDRRAVES

-645 PEIAGLIRRYG
+645 PEISGLIRRYG
-656 LDREPEEND
+656 LDREPDAND

>member
-1 MTIPSNPK
+1 
-9 DFCSAMR
+9 
-16 TRLTGPV
+16 
-23 LLAVLLAAGCGSQGK
+23 
-38 LERLRRQSLSA
+38 
-49 QMVIADEKEL
+49 MVIADEKEL
-59 PEIAMGGEPRRD
+59 PEIEMGAEPRRD

-77 PDGNEVLIMRAVK
+77 PDGNQVLIMRAVK

-96 VATDVIQAARVTARF
+96 VATDVLQAARVTARF

-117 SGKVD
+117 SGRVD

-147 VAEDSLRLDPILI
+147 IREDSLRLDPILI
-160 TGEGYRKAQLKGYE
+160 TGESYRKAQLKGYE
-174 HYRRFLDSIAADS
+174 HYQKFLDSIAADS
-187 THFVDRFQ
+187 THFIDRFQ

-203 LPDIYRYKTDSTA
+203 LPDIYRYKTDSTS
-216 VSDDEFRSHYGI
+216 VSDEEFRSHYGI
-228 TEQQALVHY
+228 TERLALTHY

-245 NRRKVSRKDEMFRKY
+245 NRRKVGRKDQMFRKY
-260 VKAPIITEGLRLDTV
+260 VKVPIVTEGLRLDTV
-275 IISPDGDILYDYVQS
+275 IVSPDGDILYDYVQS
-290 IHVRPSLRKATV
+290 IHVTPSLRKATV

-330 ISGLSDNAV
+330 ISGLSDDAV
-339 RYKTMVTERRVQA
+339 RYKTVVTERRVQA
-352 NTACYIDFEQGRAEI
+352 NTACYIDFDQGRAEI
-367 RKETGHNR
+367 RKEIGHNR

-383 NLRSLLQHRD
+383 NLRSLLQNRD
-393 FDLDSIVVTASCSP
+393 FDMDSIVVTASCSP

-422 ESVSDYFEGFLKHW
+422 ESVSTYFEGFLRHY
-436 RDSVRRNSFHIGL
+436 RDSVRRSGFHIGM
-449 DETWKEE
+449 DDTYQEE
-456 APTEIRLLSRNNP
+456 APAEIRLLSRNNP

-476 ALVREDGILSG
+476 ALVREDEKLSER
-487 KEKEE
+487 EKEDYE
-492 YAQMASV
+492 RTAAL
-499 REPDLREQRLQKLPS
+499 REFDLREQRLQKLPS
-514 YRHIRESLYPRLR
+514 YRHIRENLYPRLR

-535 HRKGLQKDT
+535 HRKGFQKDT
-544 VHTTVVDTAYM
+544 IHTTVVDSVYM
-555 QGLQA
+555 RGLQA

-566 ERAVTLLRPY
+566 EQAVTLLRPY

-601 ERTDKVLYLLAIL
+601 ERTDRVLYLLAIL
-614 YSRRGEDRRAVES
+614 YSRQGDDRKAVES
-627 YLKACRLNPSF
+627 YLKACRLNPTF
-638 VHRGNLD
+638 IHRGNLD

-656 LDREPEEND
+656 LDRELQEND

>member
-1 MTIPSNPK
+1 
-9 DFCSAMR
+9 MR
-16 TRLTGPV
+16 TRLTGSV
-23 LLAVLLAAGCGSQGK
+23 LLAVLLVAGCGSQGK
-38 LERLRRQSLSA
+38 LERLRRQSLAA

-96 VATDVIQAARVTARF
+96 VATDVIQAAKITARF

-216 VSDDEFRSHYGI
+216 VSDEEFRSHYGI
-228 TEQQALVHY
+228 TEQQALTHY

-245 NRRKVSRKDEMFRKY
+245 NRRKVGRKDEMFRRY
-260 VKAPIITEGLRLDTV
+260 VKAPIVTEGLRLDTV
-275 IISPDGDILYDYVQS
+275 IVSPDGDILYDYVQS

-315 YRVPRTEPLTFYISS
+315 YRVPRTDPLTFYISS
-330 ISGLSDNAV
+330 ISGLSDDAI
-339 RYKTMVTERRVQA
+339 RYKTVIVERQVQA

-407 EGSYEHNRKLSMRRS
+407 EGSYEHNRRLSMRRS

-436 RDSVRRNSFHIGL
+436 RDSVRRSGFHIGL
-449 DETWKEE
+449 DETYQEE

-476 ALVREDGILSG
+476 ALVREDGSLSG
-487 KEKEE
+487 KEKDE
-492 YAQMASV
+492 YAQTVAV
-499 REPDLREQRLQKLPS
+499 RDPDLREQRIQRLPS

-555 QGLQA
+555 RGLQA

-566 ERAVTLLRPY
+566 EQAVTLLRPY

-614 YSRRGEDRRAVES
+614 YSRRGDDRRAVES

-645 PEIAGLIRRYG
+645 PEISGLISRYG
-656 LDREPEEND
+656 LDQEPDEND

>member
-1 MTIPSNPK
+1 
-9 DFCSAMR
+9 MR
-16 TRLTGPV
+16 TRLTG
-23 LLAVLLAAGCGSQGK
+23 AVLLAAFLLAGCGSQGK
-38 LERLRRQSLSA
+38 LERLRRQSLAA

-96 VATDVIQAARVTARF
+96 VATDVIQAAKITARF

-133 QDRDWQLRF
+133 QDREWQLRF

-187 THFVDRFQ
+187 TRFVDRFQ

-216 VSDDEFRSHYGI
+216 VSEEEFRSHYGI

-245 NRRKVSRKDEMFRKY
+245 NRRKVSRKEDMFRKY
-260 VKAPIITEGLRLDTV
+260 VKVPIVTEGLRLDTV
-275 IISPDGDILYDYVQS
+275 IVSPDGDILYDYVQS

-330 ISGLSDNAV
+330 ISGLSDDAI
-339 RYKTMVTERRVQA
+339 RYKTVVTERRVQA

-407 EGSYEHNRKLSMRRS
+407 EGSFEHNRKLSMRRS
-422 ESVSDYFEGFLKHW
+422 ESVSDYFESFLKHW

-449 DETWKEE
+449 DDTYQEE
-456 APTEIRLLSRNNP
+456 APAEIRLLSRNNP

-476 ALVREDGILSG
+476 ALVREDTALSG

-492 YAQMASV
+492 YERTASV

-555 QGLQA
+555 RGLQA

-566 ERAVTLLRPY
+566 EQAVTLLRPY

-614 YSRRGEDRRAVES
+614 YSRRGDDRRAVES

-656 LDREPEEND
+656 LDREPDGND